1 VNAPTRTDTEIA
13 YDPDTY
19 LTGVPH
25 ETLARLREREPVTWV
40 DERIT
45 TGPGTHRT
53 DGPGYWAVW
62 RHADVKNVLKQPKL
76 FSSHLGATQ
85 IRDPATPA
93 DLAYVRQ
100 SMLNMDPPEQS
111 RLRKIVNRSFTP
123 RAVAALRDRIAARAE
138 LIVTDLV
145 ESADG
150 GVADFA
156 KVLADMPV
164 WTLADLLGVPETDRY
179 LLFDWASR
187 VIGFQDPEYATIE
200 RVDRAAASPMARAA
214 LAVRPV
220 PDEHG
225 RMPDPRTR
233 AGIPDLYAYAHELA
247 DRKRREPGTDIM
259 SIMLQQVDDAGGR
272 LSTTEFENM
281 FWLFAVA
288 GNETLRNGIPGGMA
302 ALLAN
307 PDQWRRLRADPALLP
322 GAVDEML
329 RWWTPVIHFR
339 RTATAD
345 TVLAGTRVAA
355 GDKVVVYFA
364 SANRDPRVFADPD
377 RFDVARDAGDH
388 LAFGHGPH
396 YCLGAVLARTQMS
409 AVFGAL
415 LRRFAAVEQ
424 AGPAERLRS
433 NFQHG
438 IKHLPI
444 RWTAS

>member
-1 VNAPTRTDTEIA
+1 VNAPTRTDAEIV

-19 LTGVPH
+19 RTGMPY
-25 ETLARLREREPVTWV
+25 EPLARLRESEPVTWV

-45 TGPGTHRT
+45 SGPGAGAPT
-53 DGPGYWAVW
+53 GPGYWAVW
-62 RHADVKNVLKQPKL
+62 RHADVKTVLRQPAL

-111 RLRKIVNRSFTP
+111 RLRKMVSRSFTP
-123 RAVAALRDRIAARAE
+123 RAVDALRERIAARAE
-138 LIVTDLV
+138 LIVADLV
-145 ESADG
+145 ASAED

-187 VIGFQDPEYATIE
+187 VIGFQDEEYASIDRT
-200 RVDRAAASPMARAA
+200 DRAAASPMARAA

-247 DRKRREPGTDIM
+247 ELKRREPGTDIM
-259 SIMLQQVDDAGGR
+259 SIMLQQRDDAGGR

-302 ALLAN
+302 ALLAH
-307 PDQWRRLRADPALLP
+307 PEQYRRLRAEPALLP

-339 RTATAD
+339 RTATRD
-345 TVLAGTRVAA
+345 TELAGTRIAA

-377 RFDVARDAGDH
+377 AFDVGRDAGDH
-388 LAFGHGPH
+388 LAFGYGPH
-396 YCLGAVLARTQMS
+396 YCLGAVLARTQMA
-409 AVFGAL
+409 AVFGAV
-415 LRRFAAVEQ
+415 LRRFAAVKP

-433 NFQHG
+433 NFQNG
-438 IKHLPI
+438 IKHQPI
-444 RWTAS
+444 RWTAA